1 MPFGAAS
8 RPAGAARKALRPLAD
23 GLLAILLAPVCAACK
38 RPLTTPC
45 LGIVCNDCWESVR
58 PIPPPFCAVCS
69 DPLLSWRQ
77 SSERCADCRLKRPH
91 IAAGRTVGKYDG
103 PLRSILQAFKYD
115 RRRSLAVPLGRLMQL
130 RGAAVLAD
138 ADCVVPVPLHW
149 RRRWRRGFNQ
159 ALDLARQLG
168 KPVRCVLRRRRNTR
182 TQTDL
187 PAEARLRNV
196 RDAFVA
202 TRRTRVSG
210 LRIVLVDDVSTTG
223 ATLEACARVL
233 VAAGAAEV
241 RTLTTARVSTSP
253 PAARRR

>member
-1 MPFGAAS
+1 MG
-8 RPAGAARKALRPLAD
+8 
-23 GLLAILLAPVCAACK
+23 
-38 RPLTTPC
+38 
-45 LGIVCNDCWESVR
+45 N
-58 PIPPPFCAVCS
+58 
-69 DPLLSWRQ
+69 
-77 SSERCADCRLKRPH
+77 
-91 IAAGRTVGKYDG
+91 YDG

-115 RRRSLAVPLGRLMQL
+115 RRRSLAAPLGRLMRL

-168 KPVRCVLRRRRNTR
+168 VPVRCALRRRGNTR

-187 PAEARLRNV
+187 PADARLRNV

-202 TRRTRVSG
+202 TRRAGVSG
-210 LRIVLVDDVSTTG
+210 LRLVLVDDVSTTG

-233 VAAGAAEV
+233 MAAGAAEV
-241 RTLTTARVSTSP
+241 RTLTAARVSTRP

>member
-1 MPFGAAS
+1 
-8 RPAGAARKALRPLAD
+8 
-23 GLLAILLAPVCAACK
+23 
-38 RPLTTPC
+38 
-45 LGIVCNDCWESVR
+45 
-58 PIPPPFCAVCS
+58 
-69 DPLLSWRQ
+69 
-77 SSERCADCRLKRPH
+77 
-91 IAAGRTVGKYDG
+91 VGSYDG

-115 RRRSLAVPLGRLMQL
+115 RRRSLAPPLGGLMQL

-168 KPVRCVLRRRRNTR
+168 MPVRCALRRRRNTR

-187 PAEARLRNV
+187 PADARLRNV

-202 TRRTRVSG
+202 TPGARVSG

-241 RTLTTARVSTSP
+241 RTLTAARVSTRP
-253 PAARRR
+253 PAAHRR